1 MANQLVSV
9 SWAGRTGS
17 SGTRRKLVTRLRW
30 IAMAILSIPILIV
43 IYEAAR
49 LTPEYL
55 NYVRVSRSL
64 DQVAAEFHEGDNPEN
79 LKGLIT
85 QHFKK
90 EKVQYPDVSEIA
102 IRNEGAQWVIEADY
116 SHLTWLFPTI
126 KVQVS
131 FDKVVRAPK
140 VVTP

>member
-1 MANQLVSV
+1 MANQLVST
-9 SWAGRTGS
+9 SWTGRTG
-17 SGTRRKLVTRLRW
+17 RRGATNARLRW
-30 IAMAILSIPILIV
+30 AAVVLLALPILILV
-43 IYEAAR
+43 YEVAK
-49 LTPEYL
+49 LTPEYV

-64 DQVAAEFHEGDNPEN
+64 EQVAAEFHEGDNPES

-90 EKVQYPDVSEIA
+90 ERVQYPEVSDIT

-116 SHLTWLFPTI
+116 SHLTWLFPT
-126 KVQVS
+126 VEARVS

-140 VVTP
+140 TVSP

>member
-1 MANQLVSV
+1 MTGRR
-9 SWAGRTGS
+9 GRT
-17 SGTRRKLVTRLRW
+17 TARLRW
-30 IAMAILSIPILIV
+30 VVVCLVALPILFLV
-43 IYEAAR
+43 YEVAR

-55 NYVRVSRSL
+55 NYFKVSRSL
-64 DQVAAEFHEGDNPEN
+64 EQVAAEFHEGDNPEN

-90 EKVQYPDVSEIA
+90 EKVQYPDVSEIT